1 MIRGGEAAR
10 QGCSAEGGGAK
21 RQPNGAISRCRRT
34 MRSQGQDAIERGVDG
49 GGEAAESAYQ
59 DERKGTTS
67 PQGPT
72 QLVRLDMFTLISIGI

>member
-1 MIRGGEAAR
+1 MGPSVGVEEQCVRRAR
-10 QGCSAEGGGAK
+10 
-21 RQPNGAISRCRRT
+21 T
-34 MRSQGQDAIERGVDG
+34 IERGVDG

-72 QLVRLDMFTLISIGI
+72 QLVRLDMFMFTLISIGI